1 MTTLLLALA
10 AGYGLFLATWT
21 LFLAAMCLK
30 RALPGLG
37 TFAKVNG
44 YIILAVGLPLDA
56 LFNLAASLVFLELP
70 HELLFSSRVN
80 RLERGSGW
88 RAKLAHW
95 FCERLLKIADPDH
108 C

>member
-30 RALPGLG
+30 RALPELG

-44 YIILAVGLPLDA
+44 YVILAIGLPLDA
-56 LFNLAASLVFLELP
+56 LFNVVVSVVFLELP

-80 RLERGSGW
+80 RLEKGTGW
-88 RAKLAHW
+88 RADLAHW
-95 FCERLLKIADPDH
+95 FCERLLRPADPTH